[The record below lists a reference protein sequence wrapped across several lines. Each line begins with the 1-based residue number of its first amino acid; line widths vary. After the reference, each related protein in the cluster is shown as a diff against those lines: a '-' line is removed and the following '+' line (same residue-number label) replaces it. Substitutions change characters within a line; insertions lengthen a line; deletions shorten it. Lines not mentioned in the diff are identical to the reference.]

1 MIKAASLDLQHNL
14 REFSQ
19 ALMAR
24 GVPHRINEESGRQV
38 IWVNSEAEADWVRR
52 ALAEWQLRGPG
63 ESAAPGRVAP
73 AKRVGAGAAGLLR
86 ETLGSP
92 VTMALILGCLLVAL
106 ISRLGM
112 DAQRVEVLF
121 FPLVAA
127 GDIPSMLADLLNP
140 LLFLRALTPIFLHFG
155 ELHLIFNLLWLWY
168 FGRQLEAIQP
178 SWVLLLVIVMIAFI
192 SNATQYLTLQYNN
205 FGGMSGVVYGLVGY
219 TWVIHNFMPSSRLM
233 LNNTM
238 FVFFVIALV
247 LMEVFAGSWIA
258 TAAHVG
264 GLVSGLLIGLGMVL
278 IYRHLLGRQTI
289 SRQRGGFP

>member
-14 REFSQ
+14 RDFSQ
-19 ALMAR
+19 ALLAR

-52 ALAEWQLRGPG
+52 ALEEWQLRGPI
-63 ESAAPGRVAP
+63 ESAAPGRIAP
-73 AKRVGAGAAGLLR
+73 GKRVGAGAAGLLR

-92 VTMALILGCLLVAL
+92 VTMALILGCVLVAL
-106 ISRLGM
+106 ISGLGR
-112 DAQRVEVLF
+112 DAQRVELLF

-127 GDIPSMLADLLNP
+127 SDIPSMLADLLNP
-140 LLFLRALTPIFLHFG
+140 LLFLRSLTPIFLHFG

-178 SWVLLLVIVMIAFI
+178 SWVLLLVIVLIAFI

-219 TWVIHNFMPSSRLM
+219 TWVIHNFMPKSRLM

-238 FVFFVIALV
+238 FVFFVIALI

-264 GLVSGLLIGLGMVL
+264 GLLSGLLIGLGMVL
-278 IYRHLLGRQTI
+278 IYRLLLGRQAI
-289 SRQRGGFP
+289 SRQRGGFL